1 MTGRPLRHRRR
12 HPTSHSVSAVDAIE
26 TATKRKRHLAA
37 VRTIAVAALAQAE
50 HRAVDLPARAN
61 TCVAAEDV
69 VARLIRYAVA
79 VVAVVCHRRH
89 VAAAEVR
96 ASEQRKVARPNI
108 VLVLAENHV
117 TQRLEVNREAPTTLK
132 SVAIADH
139 VTIDCGVMCRLT
151 AKINLLTNPVTA
163 SRLMLRHRRHREKCL
178 ENLQQHQNRQ
188 NR

>member
-1 MTGRPLRHRRR
+1 MSLRYPHSHKTHAWAQNFIFIPYEGRPLRHRRR

-69 VARLIRYAVA
+69 VARLIRYAAA

-108 VLVLAENHV
+108 VL
-117 TQRLEVNREAPTTLK
+117 
-132 SVAIADH
+132 
-139 VTIDCGVMCRLT
+139 GM
-151 AKINLLTNPVTA
+151 
-163 SRLMLRHRRHREKCL
+163 RHLVKF
-178 ENLQQHQNRQ
+178 
-188 NR
+188 